1 MQPRAKNSAPKESA
15 VEYRKRR
22 GLTDDTWHWCR
33 NCSNWPTSNFEST
46 LVKPTTGELCLQCTT
61 KEKAGK
67 CAKTVIC

>member
-1 MQPRAKNSAPKESA
+1 
-15 VEYRKRR
+15 VECRKRR

-33 NCSNWPTSNFEST
+33 NCNQMADVELRVT
-46 LVKPTTGELCLQCTT
+46 LVKPTRGELCLQCTT